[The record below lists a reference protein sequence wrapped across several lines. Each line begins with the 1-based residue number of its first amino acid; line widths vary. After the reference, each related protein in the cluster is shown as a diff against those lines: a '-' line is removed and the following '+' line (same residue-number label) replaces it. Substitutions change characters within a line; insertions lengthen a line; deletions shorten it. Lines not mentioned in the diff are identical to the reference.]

1 MMGIKS
7 VLVYMNSVVSS
18 NGRLGRVHVLLE
30 DLLLVDMGV
39 DVLLD
44 LVEIDIG
51 DDGLFS
57 VEDLGN
63 LLEGRALGLDVEE
76 VDEDELGEVPDLL

>member
-1 MMGIKS
+1 MGIKS

>member
-1 MMGIKS
+1 M
-7 VLVYMNSVVSS
+7 VLYVNSISL

-44 LVEIDIG
+44 LVEVEVG
-51 DDGLFS
+51 DDGLVA
-57 VEDLGN
+57 VEYLGD

-76 VDEDELGEVPDLL
+76 VDEDELDKVPEL

>member
-1 MMGIKS
+1 M
-7 VLVYMNSVVSS
+7 
-18 NGRLGRVHVLLE
+18 HVLLE
-30 DLLLVDMGV
+30 DLLLVHLGM

-44 LVEIDIG
+44 LVEVDVG
-51 DDGLFS
+51 DDGIGS

-76 VDEDELGEVPDLL
+76 VDEDELDKVPEL